1 MPIVEDIPITTEVVL
16 QKPAVAAFIIN
27 ITVEVVSTKIA
38 ITKAA
43 INSVLLLPAIPELV
57 QSFVWTAKSSQCMLA
72 HIQLH
77 ESGIS

>member
-1 MPIVEDIPITTEVVL
+1 VEVNLAVQMPIVEDIPITTEVVL

-57 QSFVWTAKSSQCMLA
+57 QSFV
-72 HIQLH
+72 
-77 ESGIS
+77 